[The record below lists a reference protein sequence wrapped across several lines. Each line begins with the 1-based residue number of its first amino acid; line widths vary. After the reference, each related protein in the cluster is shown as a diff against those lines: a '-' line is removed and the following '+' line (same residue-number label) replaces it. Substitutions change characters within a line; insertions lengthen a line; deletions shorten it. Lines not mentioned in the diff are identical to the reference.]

1 MKIKKIF
8 LSFIVSLSLIFS
20 NIFVVPVSAA
30 DVPSWLQP
38 IIDIKDSVED
48 AANITVDALKQSFI
62 GALQGAGFIFD
73 AGRVTTQALIDFL
86 RGYNNGQFTNN
97 NTASDQEV
105 IDNASRY
112 FINNTVLTDNS
123 IEYNSNSKN
132 LTVGLANDII
142 NNSGFKYVYSY
153 IFSSV
158 SVSDFPNRDVYLA
171 FQNIVNDTNNNF
183 YTVFRGQGNWY
194 CLTTDN
200 DNIGFVVNGS
210 NSPDNVLGYYG
221 VPYDLTTWEYLG
233 NYGNS
238 EDFESYI
245 YDSES
250 LEFVESVTDVPSL
263 GAGQKTLFSTERNK
277 PFKYSWVGID
287 WSISYSQSKTYKIYM
302 TLNDLKNDSVG
313 RSSYF
318 VSDKWSNFVNSNNS
332 TYTVDS
338 SNSNNIS
345 YGDTISYINNYYTDN
360 GSFPDPTNIQIY
372 IDNNIGPSPS
382 PTPSPTPSPDDSGGS
397 GSGGSGGS
405 GGIDLGWLGTLGQ
418 LIGQIVSAIGNFFT
432 GVLQGIVNALTSVL
446 GFLSDTI
453 SSLGETLPN
462 AFFDFI
468 GAIFGWLPDPMMN
481 TLKALFLMMVLV
493 GVISIFR
500 R

>member
-8 LSFIVSLSLIFS
+8 LSLIVSLSLIFS

-30 DVPSWLQP
+30 NITSWLQP
-38 IIDIKDSVED
+38 IIDVYNSVD
-48 AANITVDALKQSFI
+48 NAANITADALKQSFI

-105 IDNASRY
+105 IDNAARY

-142 NNSGFKYVYSY
+142 NNSGYRYVYSARLIDHINDFSDGTYYNALRQFMNDHSNDFIY
-153 IFSSV
+153 IRGIQFGGSVYVGSSLNPFVLDATFPNLNVYFGYAYGYSDWEKEVLEFYSYDSVKHEFVRDTSGDYSPRFGIPYTDFSSAWY
-158 SVSDFPNRDVYLA
+158 SADWNWFSLNDFKVAKL
-171 FQNIVNDTNNNF
+171 
-183 YTVFRGQGNWY
+183 
-194 CLTTDN
+194 
-200 DNIGFVVNGS
+200 
-210 NSPDNVLGYYG
+210 YY
-221 VPYDLTTWEYLG
+221 
-233 NYGNS
+233 
-238 EDFESYI
+238 
-245 YDSES
+245 
-250 LEFVESVTDVPSL
+250 
-263 GAGQKTLFSTERNK
+263 
-277 PFKYSWVGID
+277 
-287 WSISYSQSKTYKIYM
+287 
-302 TLNDLKNDSVG
+302 TLNDLKADSIG
-313 RSSYF
+313 IAPFYI
-318 VSDKWSNFVNSNNS
+318 SDKWRNFVNSNNS

-338 SNSNNIS
+338 SNSNNIT
-345 YGDTISYINNYYTDN
+345 YGDTNNWITNYYTDN
-360 GSFPDPTNIQIY
+360 GIYPDPTQISVY
-372 IDNNIGPSPS
+372 IDNNIPPSPS
-382 PTPSPTPSPDDSGGS
+382 PTPTPGPDDPGG
-397 GSGGSGGS
+397 GSGGSGGN

-453 SSLGETLPN
+453 SSLGETLPT

-468 GAIFGWLPDPMMN
+468 GSIFGWLPDPMMN
-481 TLKALFLMMVLV
+481 TLKSLFLMMVLV